1 MRKKT
6 FFLLLGCTL
15 LAGALLSEGQAL
27 TQYPIVDKIAQ
38 KVIQKYQTSTCE
50 QLQAKKQA
58 PPQPPSAMEVKAIE
72 QLHKDPAMRKH
83 FMDKVA
89 APIANKLFEC
99 NMVP

>member
-6 FFLLLGCTL
+6 IFVLWGCML
-15 LAGALLSEGQAL
+15 LAGVLLSEAQAP

-50 QLQAKKQA
+50 QLQAKKLQ
-58 PPQPPSAMEVKAIE
+58 PPQPPPAMEVKAIE
-72 QLHKDPAMRKH
+72 QLRKDPAMRKH
-83 FMDKVA
+83 FLDKIA

-99 NMVP
+99 GMVP

>member
-1 MRKKT
+1 MRRKT
-6 FFLLLGCTL
+6 FFVLLGCTL
-15 LAGALLSEGQAL
+15 VAGVLASEGQAPA
-27 TQYPIVDKIAQ
+27 QYPIADKIAE

-72 QLHKDPAMRKH
+72 QMRKDPAMRKH
-83 FMDKVA
+83 FLDKIA